1 MKYMGSKNR
10 IAKHILPIILK
21 NRKENQYY
29 VEPFVGGANMIDKV
43 DGNRIGADKNEFLI
57 EMWKGL
63 QENRER
69 PHRIEKELYSKARD
83 FFNKKDYTIFD
94 KFMIGW
100 IGWMGS
106 YNGRFF
112 DGGYSG
118 HQVGKRDYITE
129 QIKNIEAQIN
139 NIKEVEFIVSDYQGL
154 KIPNNSIIYCDI
166 PYKDTKQYLTSKDFN
181 HNEFW
186 EWCRGKSKEGHQVF
200 ISEYNAP
207 EDFECIW
214 EMEVTNAMNTTKTY
228 RPIEKL
234 FKYKGGK

>member
-1 MKYMGSKNR
+1 MGSKNR
-10 IAKHILPIILK
+10 IAKYLLPIILK
-21 NRKENQYY
+21 DRKENQYY

-63 QENRER
+63 QENKER
-69 PHRIEKELYSKARD
+69 PYKIEKELYSKARD
-83 FFNKKDYTIFD
+83 SYNKKDYSLFN

-118 HQVGKRDYITE
+118 HSVGKRDYIGE
-129 QIKNIEAQIN
+129 QIKNTEAQIE
-139 NIKEVEFIVSDYQGL
+139 NIKNIEFIISSYADL
-154 KIPNNSIIYCDI
+154 KLPENSIIYCDI
-166 PYKDTKQYLTSKDFN
+166 PYKGTKQYITSKDFD
-181 HNEFW
+181 HTKFW
-186 EWCRGKSKEGHQVF
+186 KWCREKSKEGHQVF

-207 EDFECIW
+207 GDFECIW
-214 EMEVTNAMNTTKTY
+214 QMEVTNAMNTTKTY
-228 RPIEKL
+228 NPIEKL
-234 FKYKGGK
+234 FVYKG

>member
-10 IAKHILPIILK
+10 IAKYLLPIILK
-21 NRKENQYY
+21 DRKENQYY

-43 DGNRIGADKNEFLI
+43 DGLRIGADKNEFLI

-69 PHRIEKELYSKARD
+69 PYKIEKELYSKARD
-83 FFNKKDYTIFD
+83 FFNKKDYSLFD

-100 IGWMGS
+100 IGWAGS
-106 YNGRFF
+106 YNGKFF

-118 HQVGKRDYITE
+118 HSVGKRDYITE

-139 NIKEVEFIVSDYQGL
+139 NIKGINFIASDYQSL

-166 PYKDTKQYLTSKDFN
+166 PYKGTTQYLTSKDFN
-181 HNEFW
+181 HSEFW
-186 EWCRGKSKEGHQVF
+186 EWCRIKAKEGHQVF
-200 ISEYNAP
+200 ISEYTAP

-214 EMEVTNAMNTTKTY
+214 EMEVTNSMNTTKTY
-228 RPIEKL
+228 KPTEKL
-234 FKYKGGK
+234 FKYKI